1 MAKRKKEYCR
11 AITKFTFKGKFYEK
25 GSGLYLTADQKKILI
40 NSNLIK
46 S

>member
-11 AITKFTFKGKFYEK
+11 AIRDFTFKGKFYEK
-25 GSGLYLTADQKKILI
+25 GSGLYLTPIQKEILI

>member
-11 AITKFTFKGKFYEK
+11 TIRNFTYKGKFYEK
-25 GSGLYLTADQKKILI
+25 GSGLYLTAEQKEILI
-40 NSNLIK
+40 NSNFIK